1 MSSAPEYH
9 RVPVVGGEL
18 HVAVWRGAAPVVL
31 AIHGGM
37 SSHRAWTTIVRDL
50 AGAATVIAPDY
61 RGGAGSTDVGPP
73 YGLPAHVAD
82 MRAVLDHFAVDRAVI
97 TGWSLG
103 GFIAANAAADLG
115 DRAAALVL
123 VDGGLPLALPEGFDV
138 AAVEDQLFEP
148 LLERYRVQ
156 FATRDEHRAYW
167 RAHPAMAGP
176 GLWNDVVQEHFD
188 DEVEETDGGTRW
200 RLNLDSL
207 REDVL
212 DTLRGD
218 TRTAV
223 ERVECPI
230 SFLWAERGL
239 MDEPVGY
246 YTLDTVYEAAALLDM
261 HVVEGHGQNH
271 YTLML
276 RDDGARLVADELS
289 RVLPK

>member
-1 MSSAPEYH
+1 MSGAPEYH
-9 RVPVVGGEL
+9 QVPVTGGEL
-18 HVAVWRGAAPVVL
+18 HVAVWRAGDPVVL

-61 RGGAGSTDVGPP
+61 RGGAGSAAVGPP
-73 YGLPAHVAD
+73 YGLLAHVAD
-82 MRAVLDHFAVDRAVI
+82 MRALLDHFAVERAVV

-103 GFIAANAAADLG
+103 GFIAANTAADLG

-138 AAVEDQLFEP
+138 VEAEDALFEP
-148 LLERYRVQ
+148 LLERYRQ
-156 FATRDEHRAYW
+156 RFATREEHRAYW
-167 RAHPAMAGP
+167 KAHPAMAGP
-176 GLWNDVVQEHFD
+176 GLWNDVVQAHFD
-188 DEVEETDGGTRW
+188 DEVEETDDGLEW
-200 RLNLDSL
+200 RVNLDSL
-207 REDVL
+207 RVDVL

-223 ERVECPI
+223 ERVGCPVG
-230 SFLWAERGL
+230 FVWAERGL

-246 YTLDTVYEAAALLDM
+246 YTLDTVHEWRDRLGM
-261 HVVEGHGQNH
+261 HVVEGHDQNH

-276 RDDGARLVADELS
+276 RDDGAALVAGELL
-289 RVLPK
+289 RTLPA